1 MEKLESS
8 QAITW
13 KLWGLG
19 CGLLYFN
26 WKPSPPLVK
35 EKYQSVGM
43 GHKACFSSTLIT
55 KQSSFLPSCPMW
67 IAVEQ
72 CTQGW
77 PPLKVHTS
85 LRKCLLPC
93 TSCSH
98 AMGAEM
104 VFTKAEHLREVQV
117 YAWRAVAKRNVMS
130 SHLTFLR
137 PHLYRLFLFLF
148 LLYLQFLNSLLQGP
162 TWGPLL
168 ISSTWEEFASVTSPS
183 SLVLLLFLLL
193 SGLELSSIWT
203 LSQTLNSKHIC
214 SIFGLP

>member
-1 MEKLESS
+1 MEELESS

-43 GHKACFSSTLIT
+43 GHKACL
-55 KQSSFLPSCPMW
+55 
-67 IAVEQ
+67 
-72 CTQGW
+72 
-77 PPLKVHTS
+77 
-85 LRKCLLPC
+85 
-93 TSCSH
+93 
-98 AMGAEM
+98 
-104 VFTKAEHLREVQV
+104 
-117 YAWRAVAKRNVMS
+117 RAVAKRNVMS